1 MENSANSNPVPNT
14 AFNDTANQ
22 MFALADLLKQK
33 KDEKKALEKQTTMVN
48 AEIEALDRQ
57 LSDAMTE
64 AECLKFSHGGNTFYL
79 NSRLFAG
86 PKEGM
91 RDEMIKALRK
101 HGYGAIVT
109 ETVNANTL
117 ASFCKERMIE
127 EAEAAQAVPT
137 AQVESTEGNAG
148 VAEQLPAWLSS
159 VVNTYEKVTVG
170 IRKV

>member
-1 MENSANSNPVPNT
+1 MENLINYDAIPEKSFT
-14 AFNDTANQ
+14 DTANQ

-33 KDEKKALEKQTTMVN
+33 KDEKKALEKQTTLVN

-64 AECLKFSHGGNTFYL
+64 AECPKFSHGENTFYL
-79 NSRLFAG
+79 SSRLFAS

-91 RDEMIKALRK
+91 KDEMVAALKK

-117 ASFCKERMIE
+117 ASFCKERMAE
-127 EAEAAQAVPT
+127 EAEAASALPT
-137 AQVESTEGNAG
+137 APADAAESTAG
-148 VAEQLPAWLSS
+148 VAEQLPKWLSS
-159 VVNTYEKVTVG
+159 VVNTFEKVTVG